1 MSTKIQI
8 IFQGSKVLYKR
19 TTTRHGT
26 TPYHSNQGYGVTI
39 WLGKGRDEK
48 GRFRKAQQR

>member
-8 IFQGSKVLYKR
+8 IFQGSKILCKR

-26 TPYHSNQGYGVTI
+26 TPYHSNQGYSSAI
-39 WLGKGRDEK
+39 WSGRGRDAQ
-48 GRFRKAQQR
+48 GRFRKAPQR